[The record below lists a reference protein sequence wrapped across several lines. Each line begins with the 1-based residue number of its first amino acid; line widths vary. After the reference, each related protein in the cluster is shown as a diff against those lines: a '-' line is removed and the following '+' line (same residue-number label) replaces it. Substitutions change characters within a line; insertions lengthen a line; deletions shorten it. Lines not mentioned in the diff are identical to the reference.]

1 MERLINP
8 CERCGSQTKI
18 IRTQTDPRT
27 GYIKRRRECVGCAA
41 RSTTL
46 DAPPVHEKPPLTA
59 YQAGRIDRRS
69 ARINAAMARANL
81 GTTVNFRDGNG
92 AAPTDLL
99 EEMKAKC
106 GFS

>member
-1 MERLINP
+1 MERLNLLCSKCDSP
-8 CERCGSQTKI
+8 TKI

-27 GYIKRRRECVGCAA
+27 GHIKRRRECVVC
-41 RSTTL
+41 RMRCTTW
-46 DAPPVHEKPPLTA
+46 DAPPVRDKPPLTA

-81 GTTVNFRDGNG
+81 GTTVTLRDGIG
-92 AAPTDLL
+92 ASPTDLM
-99 EEMKAKC
+99 EELNKC